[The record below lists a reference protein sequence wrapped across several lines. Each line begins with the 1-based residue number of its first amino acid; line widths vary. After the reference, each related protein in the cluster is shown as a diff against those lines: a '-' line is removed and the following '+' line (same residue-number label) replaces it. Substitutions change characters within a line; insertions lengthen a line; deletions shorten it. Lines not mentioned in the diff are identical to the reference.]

1 MSRSTWVDRVAR
13 AAAAVALAALMVG
26 GVVALAT
33 LADEPLAP
41 CTPTSTSVCTGPP
54 ADHSPNGDEYDSL
67 PHCVTE
73 DSDNCVWDARVD
85 GNGEGRSF
93 VTIDGVTHYLP

>member
-1 MSRSTWVDRVAR
+1 MSRSTWVDRGAP
-13 AAAAVALAALMVG
+13 AAVILAAIIFG
-26 GVVALAT
+26 GVVALAD

-41 CTPTSTSVCTGPP
+41 CTPTSTSVCSGPP
-54 ADHSPNGDEYDSL
+54 ADHSPNGGEYDSL
-67 PHCVTE
+67 PPCLTE

>member
-26 GVVALAT
+26 GVVALT
-33 LADEPLAP
+33 ELADEPLAP

-54 ADHSPNGDEYDSL
+54 TDHSPNGGEYDSL
-67 PHCVTE
+67 PPCPTE
-73 DSDNCVWDARVD
+73 DSDNCIWDASEQ
-85 GNGEGRSF
+85 GNGQGSD
-93 VTIDGVTHYLP
+93 VVNQP